1 MSDIETVE
9 AQEVAQQPEP
19 EIKLTLKVS
28 DVNMVLASLDEMPHK
43 MSRRIIDNIIQQAQ
57 SQIQQPAA

>member
-19 EIKLTLKVS
+19 EITLTLKVS
-28 DVNMVLASLDEMPHK
+28 DVNMVLTSLDEMPHK

>member
-9 AQEVAQQPEP
+9 AKEVPQQPEA
-19 EIKLTLKVS
+19 EITLTLKVS

-57 SQIQQPAA
+57 SQIQQPAP

>member
-9 AQEVAQQPEP
+9 AQEVPQQPEP
-19 EIKLTLKVS
+19 EITLTLKVS
-28 DVNMVLASLDEMPHK
+28 DVNVVLASLDEMPHK

>member
-9 AQEVAQQPEP
+9 AQEVPQQPEP
-19 EIKLTLKVS
+19 EITLTLKVS

>member
-9 AQEVAQQPEP
+9 AKDVPQQPEP
-19 EIKLTLKVS
+19 EITLTLKVS
-28 DVNMVLASLDEMPHK
+28 DVNLVLASLDEMPHK
-43 MSRRIIDNIIQQAQ
+43 MSRRIIDSIIQQAQ

>member
-19 EIKLTLKVS
+19 EITLTLKVS